1 MKRAKLMQHLRK
13 HGCELVR
20 EGARHSI
27 WRNPEPLAFQ
37 PVIDIPNVLARQLPS
52 FRLKEVTLFGE
63 TKALNN
69 GINVGEV
76 LRLGLG
82 L

>member
-27 WRNPEPLAFQ
+27 WRNPASAGLTAVPRHTEIKETIVRKICSDL
-37 PVIDIPNVLARQLPS
+37 DIQRP
-52 FRLKEVTLFGE
+52 
-63 TKALNN
+63 
-69 GINVGEV
+69 
-76 LRLGLG
+76 
-82 L
+82 

>member
-27 WRNPEPLAFQ
+27 WRNPGVFSVFWGHGVFWVFWSQ
-37 PVIDIPNVLARQLPS
+37 VLQSRI
-52 FRLKEVTLFGE
+52 FRI
-63 TKALNN
+63 AL
-69 GINVGEV
+69 
-76 LRLGLG
+76 LMLDCKT
-82 L
+82 